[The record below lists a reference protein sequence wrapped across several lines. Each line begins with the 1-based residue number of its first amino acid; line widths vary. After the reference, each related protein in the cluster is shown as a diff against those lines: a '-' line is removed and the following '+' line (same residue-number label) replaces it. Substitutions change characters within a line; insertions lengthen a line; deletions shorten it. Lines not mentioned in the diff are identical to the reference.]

1 MSEELLKAII
11 QLFAIVTRERITE
24 EERNDIKEFL
34 ALHLNRDAIKYYL
47 NLFDEFAGN
56 HHAAASEPSGKY

>member
-24 EERNDIKEFL
+24 DERNKIKEFL
-34 ALHLNRDAIKYYL
+34 SLHLNRDAVKFYL
-47 NLFDEFAGN
+47 NLFDEFAHN
-56 HHAAASEPSGKY
+56 NKVT